1 MQIHKFMSELSLL
14 DVYISVHDNLA
25 WNAKLLLERHRMK
38 FSYFNLLFKQKCH
51 NKRQSIFKNPRIC
64 TYQHVRF
71 KTQVVF

>member
-1 MQIHKFMSELSLL
+1 MDNFRLELSLL

-25 WNAKLLLERHRMK
+25 LNAKLLLERHRMK
-38 FSYFNLLFKQKCH
+38 FSYLNLLFKQKCH
-51 NKRQSIFKNPRIC
+51 NKRQSIFTNPRLC